1 MELQNVVEHKP
12 NVSSNTENDGK
23 FYSTLELKH
32 EWDSL
37 CSIKGCLAGGQRI
50 HDGKWGGETIGF

>member
-50 HDGKWGGETIGF
+50 HDGR